1 MESRSGCGRRRFVPN
16 LGEASRRF
24 DDDAHEVG
32 LRGGDGADGLGFG
45 ERGLVLR
52 REDRGEGGVV
62 LEGLFSSEELLV
74 RRLGFPGDVRVLV
87 LLGCGDGDASEG
99 CEAAEEF
106 VEGGESGGGDSD
118 GAVADN

>member
-1 MESRSGCGRRRFVPN
+1 MEAC
-16 LGEASRRF
+16 RRF

-32 LRGGDGADGLGFG
+32 LSGGDGADGLGFG

-87 LLGCGDGDASEG
+87 LLGCGDGDGDASEG